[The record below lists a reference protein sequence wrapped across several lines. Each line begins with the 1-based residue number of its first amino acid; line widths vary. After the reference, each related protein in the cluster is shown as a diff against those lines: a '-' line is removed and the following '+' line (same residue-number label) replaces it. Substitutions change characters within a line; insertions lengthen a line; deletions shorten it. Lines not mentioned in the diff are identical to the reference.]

1 MKQTRTK
8 ADLARALGISATT
21 LRKWLEPY
29 LAVLESMGVSRNA
42 KTLTPKAVKFLTKE
56 FDIDWQ
62 EHIEKQRKAHK
73 STLTHLIRNESK
85 ETQTR
90 IAEKQ

>member
-8 ADLARALGISATT
+8 ADLAKALGISATT

-29 LAVLESMGVSRNA
+29 LEDLKSMGVNRNA

-56 FDIDWQ
+56 FDIDW
-62 EHIEKQRKAHK
+62 
-73 STLTHLIRNESK
+73 
-85 ETQTR
+85 
-90 IAEKQ
+90 